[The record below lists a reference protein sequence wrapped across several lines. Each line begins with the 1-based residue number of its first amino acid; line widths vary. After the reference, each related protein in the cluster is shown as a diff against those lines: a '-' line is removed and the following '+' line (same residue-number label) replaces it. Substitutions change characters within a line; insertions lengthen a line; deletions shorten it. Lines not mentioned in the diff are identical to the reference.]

1 MTNVVDPKAYW
12 DLPETI
18 WWICK
23 RDEQWV
29 TDMEDMSEEDKI
41 ALALFGI
48 RPMTVVQPLNPPP
61 PEIIAALQMM
71 LAQENEKP
79 ARTTEAIVPGQAL
92 DDLLNK
98 VRSGR
103 VRMTAIRFAEGSDA
117 QIPVPLAE
125 LNGLV
130 FRFATGHRVR
140 VGLWSRSHGSLVWSS
155 PQFLRADVM
164 RAWPARN
171 KKTAAT
177 THTILRYLRQIMT
190 PETPLTKLEAQRR
203 CMAEVPH
210 AYPEAFKKAWAVL
223 EPSCKRGRGKHGPRS
238 H

>member
-23 RDEQWV
+23 RDEQRV
-29 TDMEDMSEEDKI
+29 TDMQDMSEEDKI

-48 RPMTVVQPLNPPP
+48 RPMTV
-61 PEIIAALQMM
+61 
-71 LAQENEKP
+71 
-79 ARTTEAIVPGQAL
+79 
-92 DDLLNK
+92 
-98 VRSGR
+98 
-103 VRMTAIRFAEGSDA
+103 
-117 QIPVPLAE
+117 
-125 LNGLV
+125 
-130 FRFATGHRVR
+130 
-140 VGLWSRSHGSLVWSS
+140 GLWSRSYGSLVWSS

-177 THTILRYLRQIMT
+177 AHAILRYLRQIMT
-190 PETPLTKLEAQRR
+190 PKTPLTKLEAQRR
-203 CMAEVPH
+203 CMAEVHH

>member
-29 TDMEDMSEEDKI
+29 TDMQDMSEEDKI

-48 RPMTVVQPLNPPP
+48 RPMTVVQPLKPPP

-103 VRMTAIRFAEGSDA
+103 VSDDRNQIRRGQRCANPSSARGAERAGVSVRNRPSGEGRIMVTIAPFSGLEFAA
-117 QIPVPLAE
+117 
-125 LNGLV
+125 V
-130 FRFATGHRVR
+130 FA
-140 VGLWSRSHGSLVWSS
+140 
-155 PQFLRADVM
+155 
-164 RAWPARN
+164 
-171 KKTAAT
+171 
-177 THTILRYLRQIMT
+177 
-190 PETPLTKLEAQRR
+190 RR
-203 CMAEVPH
+203 CDARMAGAKQENSGDHPCDLALSATDH
-210 AYPEAFKKAWAVL
+210 DA
-223 EPSCKRGRGKHGPRS
+223 
-238 H
+238 